1 MLCEC
6 KWEFFNK
13 ALYSQ
18 NCCEKVRF
26 QTSSKHRIFAAM
38 IFQPRSRMINI
49 RTAKQ
54 FIFYTILLFTGNLF
68 AQDQIDW
75 ATLADV
81 KFSSV
86 FSEELGFSY
95 DEASFGPFIS
105 LFSEKEVKIT
115 GYMIPLDGIGVSYV
129 LSRNPNATCFFCGGA
144 GPETVVELEL
154 LPSAIGKYKLD
165 EYRTF
170 KGILH
175 LNKKNIDH
183 LTYVLKNAEPL

>member
-1 MLCEC
+1 
-6 KWEFFNK
+6 
-13 ALYSQ
+13 
-18 NCCEKVRF
+18 
-26 QTSSKHRIFAAM
+26 
-38 IFQPRSRMINI
+38 MINI
-49 RTAKQ
+49 RNARQ
-54 FIFYTILLFTGNLF
+54 FILTLSLFLTGYLP
-68 AQDQIDW
+68 AQDLIDW
-75 ATLADV
+75 TTLADV
-81 KFSSV
+81 KFEPV
-86 FSEELGFSY
+86 FSEELGISY

-105 LFSEKEVKIT
+105 LFSEKEVKIK
-115 GYMIPLDGIGVSYV
+115 GYMIPLDGMGVSYV

-175 LNKKNIDH
+175 LNKKNINH